1 MKIFHDSL
9 GVVGDDKPI
18 SSEKLSMPLS
28 MDIIAHASM
37 NNITDVVQ
45 KENSLV

>member
-1 MKIFHDSL
+1 MKIYNDSL

-18 SSEKLSMPLS
+18 SSEKLPVSLS

-37 NNITDVVQ
+37 NNITDMVQ
-45 KENSLV
+45 KENSLI